1 MVTELPAHIADADVV
16 EPTVGK
22 AFTVIVRVDVFE
34 HVFASVPVTVYVVVV
49 LGVNATPLFAPPV
62 QLYDVAPVPLMVT
75 DVPAHTVDAVVVEP
89 TVGNTFTVIVRVAV
103 FEQVFA
109 SVPVTV

>member
-1 MVTELPAHIADADVV
+1 
-16 EPTVGK
+16 
-22 AFTVIVRVDVFE
+22 
-34 HVFASVPVTVYVVVV
+34 
-49 LGVNATPLFAPPV
+49 
-62 QLYDVAPVPLMVT
+62 MVT

-89 TVGNTFTVIVRVAV
+89 MIGNALTVMVRVAV